1 MAEIICSVSSLKHVT
16 LHRAALHSD
25 FYAVLAKEGN
35 KSKVKTVWLRNVRC
49 PTTASSHYLADALC
63 SMPNLTDLQLWGKE
77 FKEEFYSTL
86 NAKAS
91 TLQVHTVRLDDV
103 RCPTTAS
110 SHYLANALCSMP
122 NLTDLQL
129 WGKEFKEE
137 FYSTL
142 NAKASTLQVCMCV
155 CTLYPCHDEFRYTC
169 SSGDEFKE
177 L

>member
-1 MAEIICSVSSLKHVT
+1 MGEIICSVPSLKSVA
-16 LHRAALHSD
+16 LQAALHSD

-35 KSKVKTVWLRNVRC
+35 KSKVGRVLLWNVRC
-49 PTTASSHYLADALC
+49 PTSASSHYLADALC
-63 SMPNLTDLQLWGKE
+63 SMPNLTELMLQGKN

-91 TLQVHTVRLDDV
+91 TLQVHTVRLYDI
-103 RCPTTAS
+103 RCPTSAS
-110 SHYLANALCSMP
+110 SHYIVDALCSMP
-122 NLTDLQL
+122 NLTHLILDGQD
-129 WGKEFKEE
+129 FREE